1 MILNSAGGN
10 NVCTMR
16 RNSAKNRHEG
26 SSKGSKKRV
35 DRTCSRTEMTIRD

>member
-1 MILNSAGGN
+1 MILNSAGLYYASKFGQK
-10 NVCTMR
+10 
-16 RNSAKNRHEG
+16 SYDEG

>member
-1 MILNSAGGN
+1 MILNSAGLYYASKFGQKS
-10 NVCTMR
+10 CYD
-16 RNSAKNRHEG
+16 EG